1 MMRDRSYPVELDTV
15 DSHFE
20 ADESNDS
27 FVRFWLLVLRNYR
40 NCGADERVQIDLS
53 MMLRLCLFLRLC

>member
-1 MMRDRSYPVELDTV
+1 MTRDHSYPVELGTV
-15 DSHFE
+15 DSRFE
-20 ADESNDS
+20 ADESSDS

-53 MMLRLCLFLRLC
+53 MSVRMC

>member
-1 MMRDRSYPVELDTV
+1 MMCDHSFQVDLDTV
-15 DSHFE
+15 DNHFE
-20 ADESNDS
+20 ADESSDS

-53 MMLRLCLFLRLC
+53 ILVRMC